1 METVLPM
8 AGIGLA
14 LGWPIEWTIQRFP
27 RGGGTI
33 PSRRRLAVLAAVTA
47 CLFGLLAA
55 RIGIHP
61 QLVPA
66 MLLTALVVP
75 AAAIDLHHRIIPNA
89 INLPGAAI
97 VYVAAVA
104 AQPDRWLE
112 LLAGGL
118 GGLLF
123 LGVAWRVSP
132 AGMGLGDVKMALMIG
147 LALGASTLVALFA
160 AFVLALL
167 PSLAVLARHGL
178 RSGRKVGLPFGP
190 FLAAG
195 AVVGL
200 LWGPQLLDWYVNH
213 GG

>member
-1 METVLPM
+1 MEMLLPA
-8 AGIGLA
+8 AGIGLV

-27 RGGGTI
+27 RGEGTL
-33 PSRRRLAVLAAVTA
+33 PSRRRMAIVAAITA
-47 CLFGLLAA
+47 GLFGLLALAIGPHA
-55 RIGIHP
+55 R
-61 QLVPA
+61 LVPA
-66 MLLTALVVP
+66 LLLTALVVP
-75 AAAIDLHHRIIPNA
+75 ASVIDLRHRIIPNA

-97 VYVAAVA
+97 VYATAVA

-112 LLAGGL
+112 LLLGGL
-118 GGLLF
+118 GGFLF
-123 LGVAWRVSP
+123 LGLAWRISP

-147 LALGASTLVALFA
+147 LALGEYMAVGLFA
-160 AFVLALL
+160 ALIAACV
-167 PSLAVLARHGL
+167 PSLWVIGRHGL

-200 LWGPQLLDWYVNH
+200 AWGPQLLHWYVSH